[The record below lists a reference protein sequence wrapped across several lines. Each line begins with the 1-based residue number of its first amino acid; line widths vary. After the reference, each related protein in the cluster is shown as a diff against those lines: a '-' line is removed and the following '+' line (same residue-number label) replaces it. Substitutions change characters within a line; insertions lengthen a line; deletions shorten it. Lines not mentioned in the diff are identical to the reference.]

1 MRVIMAANEMPVVNA
16 GNKRCRNQGQNPHTR
31 QDKGGAPLITQGL
44 GRHRL
49 ALLLA
54 FLLVIEHG
62 DRLGRQ
68 LL

>member
-1 MRVIMAANEMPVVNA
+1 MVKIQNALGIAAQVRLIEPP
-16 GNKRCRNQGQNPHTR
+16 QPHTR
-31 QDKGGAPLITQGL
+31 QDKRGAPLITQGL

-54 FLLVIEHG
+54 FLLVIAHG

>member
-1 MRVIMAANEMPVVNA
+1 MGLFGFFGIRGTA
-16 GNKRCRNQGQNPHTR
+16 GVTPSGHTR
-31 QDKGGAPLITQGL
+31 QDKRGAPLITQGL

>member
-1 MRVIMAANEMPVVNA
+1 MPKPSPFANFTW
-16 GNKRCRNQGQNPHTR
+16 GRLKPHTR
-31 QDKGGAPLITQGL
+31 QDKRGAPLITQGL